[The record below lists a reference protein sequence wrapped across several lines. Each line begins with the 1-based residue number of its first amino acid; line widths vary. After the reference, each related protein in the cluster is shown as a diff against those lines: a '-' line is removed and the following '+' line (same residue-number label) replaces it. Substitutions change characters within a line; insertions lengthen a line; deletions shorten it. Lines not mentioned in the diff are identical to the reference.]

1 MNTKNDKEDGGKKA
15 ARCDIN
21 VPLIVPASAALDA
34 ILWNCRTMLV
44 ISYRLKE
51 VFREVFR
58 SLHLINRS
66 SDFFSRS

>member
-1 MNTKNDKEDGGKKA
+1 MNTKNDKEDGGGGGKA

-44 ISYRLKE
+44 IS
-51 VFREVFR
+51 F
-58 SLHLINRS
+58 LIS
-66 SDFFSRS
+66 S